1 MVSCVLIAYL
11 AITSHYCDS
20 SFAQIPDNSDNN
32 MENVRNSILLN
43 GSNKEVSNN
52 TILLYQVKIG
62 NSLYPV
68 EISSSGRQVNNLLYD
83 TDEKSLVLIME
94 PPDINNTSNNG
105 TLDIEIPRVILNS
118 QINKIDQNFTVTIDG
133 HPTKFKETTKKIIS
147 SIKSNSTK
155 DNTTSL
161 ENINQIGDNRK
172 LAIEFAQDSKIIKI
186 TGMDINEPRNQMDG
200 SRQELLRIDIPFNAE
215 DSIKFISIYLDG
227 ANLGFS
233 QFQSNSSNQSLL
245 LSIIPYKEKGTLD
258 IEIPRVILNSQ
269 INKIDQNFTVTIDGH
284 PTKFKETTKKIISS
298 IKSNSTK
305 DNTTSL
311 ENINQIGDNR
321 KLAIEFAQDS
331 KIIKITGM
339 DINEPRNQVNQNNQS
354 SMTGQSSTLNNEEQ
368 QNILIAI
375 ISASTGVIVAFIYTL
390 YSKNKIKFKRSKKK

>member
-1 MVSCVLIAYL
+1 MCKTGESAYVIVISSKMMMTCCMVSCVLIAYL

-186 TGMDINEPRNQMDG
+186 TGMDINEPRNQ
-200 SRQELLRIDIPFNAE
+200 
-215 DSIKFISIYLDG
+215 
-227 ANLGFS
+227 
-233 QFQSNSSNQSLL
+233 
-245 LSIIPYKEKGTLD
+245 
-258 IEIPRVILNSQ
+258 
-269 INKIDQNFTVTIDGH
+269 
-284 PTKFKETTKKIISS
+284 
-298 IKSNSTK
+298 
-305 DNTTSL
+305 
-311 ENINQIGDNR
+311 
-321 KLAIEFAQDS
+321 
-331 KIIKITGM
+331 
-339 DINEPRNQVNQNNQS
+339 VNQNNQS